1 MFSFFKRIRKDLLN
15 TGKVSRYLAYAV
27 GEIFLVVIGI
37 LIALQVN
44 DWNEASKREKM
55 EIAFLQ
61 GLMADLTQDS
71 LNFSTKLKWY
81 EELVEKHRSYLVRAY
96 ETQKSYEEYL
106 DVVGLISWDSEN
118 FIVQNVT
125 YIELLNSG
133 NLNIFQNKEL
143 KNQIISHYREYDK
156 ASKHI
161 TEFNDF
167 SANFLSRLPFG
178 HSTFYSGIKPPEKI
192 LRDPEQWGYI
202 NDPKSQRFL
211 FNIQSASLYGD
222 KHSVFKDVYYSDLLK
237 KTGILIGQIK
247 KELIM
252 KRD

>member
-27 GEIFLVVIGI
+27 GEILLVVIGI

-71 LNFSTKLKWY
+71 LNFSTKVKRY
-81 EELVEKHRSYLVRAY
+81 DELVEKHRSYLVRAY
-96 ETQKSYEEYL
+96 ETQRSYEEYL
-106 DVVGLISWDSEN
+106 EVVGLISWDSEN

-125 YIELLNSG
+125 YSELLNSG

-143 KNQIISHYREYDK
+143 KNRIISHYMEYDK

-161 TEFNDF
+161 TEFNEF

-178 HSTFYSGIKPPEKI
+178 HSTFYSGIKPPEEI

-222 KHSVFKDVYYSDLLK
+222 KHSVFKDVYYSDLLI

-247 KELIM
+247 KELVL